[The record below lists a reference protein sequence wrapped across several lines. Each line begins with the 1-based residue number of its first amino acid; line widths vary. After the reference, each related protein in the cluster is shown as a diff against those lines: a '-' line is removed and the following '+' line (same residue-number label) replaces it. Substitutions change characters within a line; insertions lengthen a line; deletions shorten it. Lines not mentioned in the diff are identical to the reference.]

1 MASRTRLSTFL
12 LPTLFHLQKVLQ
24 HTDIL
29 GAAQHWST
37 SEPGCYARSISAEA
51 CFCASSSFPGMMH
64 SEITAILFCAVYAKW
79 QLLLRDTH
87 AQKPLRR
94 QVRDWPR
101 HAPSPPPPPLPPPVR
116 ATAQSRIAL
125 DTDERDCSAA
135 DMLLAPG
142 KRQTLVRMRSLRSG
156 CTDLQHSCQTQSYPT
171 AFSTT

>member
-64 SEITAILFCAVYAKW
+64 SEITAILFCAVNAKW

-101 HAPSPPPPPLPPPVR
+101 HAPSPPLPPQFELQPSHVLLWILLKGI
-116 ATAQSRIAL
+116 AAQL
-125 DTDERDCSAA
+125 TCC
-135 DMLLAPG
+135 LLRG
-142 KRQTLVRMRSLRSG
+142 KRQTLVRMRSLR
-156 CTDLQHSCQTQSYPT
+156 
-171 AFSTT
+171 